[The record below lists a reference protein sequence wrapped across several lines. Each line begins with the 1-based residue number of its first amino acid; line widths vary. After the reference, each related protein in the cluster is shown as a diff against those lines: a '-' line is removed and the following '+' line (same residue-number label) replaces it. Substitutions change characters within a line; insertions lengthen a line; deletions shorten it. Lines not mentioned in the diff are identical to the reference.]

1 MNTTMK
7 KYISIVLALVVLSM
21 TACVQDLR
29 VESIDPNTSSSI
41 DKQQLFVKI
50 YSTLALTG
58 QQGPSG
64 NGDVAGVDEGTS
76 SFYRMTYSLQEF
88 PADQIYWIWPDVGV
102 DDVRKMSWT
111 SSNSLVKGLY
121 SRLYFDITLCN
132 LYLDNYAE
140 TATKEELAEV
150 RFIRAL
156 NYWYLLDM
164 FGNVPFVEHAGQSE
178 LPEQIERPD
187 LYRWLKSELKDNI
200 APNLA
205 PANQRISYY
214 RMDQAAAWLLL
225 SRLCLNA
232 GIYGVDRNGVQQIS
246 DLTAEYTDAAYYAN
260 QVMNSGY
267 QLASEYR
274 YLFMGDNDNLSTKND
289 AYKEIIL
296 PIGQDGVQTQSYGGS
311 LFLIASCYTGGMPA
325 YGITENWKCI
335 RSRAQLVGLFCG
347 SKFQSPVADAITTE
361 AAAKK
366 AYGEYFGTATE
377 ITKAAKDSR
386 AMFCN
391 YSTDGS
397 NTYVCQFWKQNTSDE
412 FLSGWGITKFS
423 NLMADTNRIAN
434 DTKYPDMDVPLMRL
448 AEAYL
453 NYAEA
458 VLRGGTQCGISVDEA
473 VNTLRRRAGAE
484 EKSGWNITDTPLK
497 GLNILDER
505 GREMYSEGLRRSDLI
520 RFGYFTGPYA
530 QTGYRWEYRAG
541 ELLGINAAPE
551 AHRILYPL
559 PLSEVTANHKLKQNP
574 GYEVEN

>member
-1 MNTTMK
+1 MK
-7 KYISIVLALVVLSM
+7 KYSIAIFAILLAGLSS
-21 TACVQDLR
+21 CVNDLD
-29 VESIDPNTSSSI
+29 VQSIDPNTSSSI
-41 DKQQLFVKI
+41 DAKSLFIKI

-76 SFYRMTYSLQEF
+76 SLYRMTYSLQEF

-102 DDVRKMSWT
+102 DDVRKMKWT
-111 SSNSLVKGLY
+111 ASNSLVKGLY

-164 FGNVPFVEHAGQSE
+164 FGNVPFVEHAGLSE

-187 LYRWLKSELKDNI
+187 LYRWLKNELKDNI

-232 GIYGVDRNGVQQIS
+232 GVYGVDRNGVQQIS

-274 YLFMGDNDNLSTKND
+274 YLFMGDNDNLGTVND

-296 PIGQDGVQTQSYGGS
+296 PIGQDGIETQSYGAS
-311 LFLIASCYTGGMPA
+311 LFLIASCYTGGMPS

-335 RSRAQLVGLFCG
+335 RSRAQLVQLFCP
-347 SKFQSPVADAITTE
+347 KFSAPIASDITTE
-361 AAAKK
+361 DAAKK
-366 AYGEYFGTATE
+366 AYGEFCGTADE

-423 NLMADTNRIAN
+423 NLMADTNRIAG

-448 AEAYL
+448 GEAYL

-458 VLRGGTQCGISVDEA
+458 VLRGGTQCGMSVDEA
-473 VNTLRRRAGAE
+473 VNTVRRRAGAE
-484 EKSGWNITDTPLK
+484 EKSGWNITDKPLK

-505 GREMYSEGLRRSDLI
+505 GRELYSEGLRRSDLI
-520 RFGYFTGPYA
+520 RFGYFTGSYA
-530 QTGYRWEYRAG
+530 TTGYRWEYKAG
-541 ELLGINAAPE
+541 ELLGINAEPE
-551 AHRILYPL
+551 SFRNLYPL
-559 PLSEVTANHKLKQNP
+559 PLSETTANSKLKQNP
-574 GYEVEN
+574 GYN